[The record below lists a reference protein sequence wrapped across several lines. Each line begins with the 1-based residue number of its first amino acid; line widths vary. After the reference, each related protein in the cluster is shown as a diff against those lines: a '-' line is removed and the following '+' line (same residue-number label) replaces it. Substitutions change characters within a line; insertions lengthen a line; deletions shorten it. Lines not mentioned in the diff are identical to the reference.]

1 MITPANDGDPTPTP
15 PPSGAPAAVIDLREG
30 PTTRVRVA
38 RDDNPFAALA
48 PTERMRLII
57 RVLCEL
63 VAYDE
68 LDDAPATATTTD
80 HRRTLTTMAGDAP
93 EPTRPTSITG

>member
-1 MITPANDGDPTPTP
+1 VITPANDRDPSPTSDP
-15 PPSGAPAAVIDLREG
+15 AHAPGTSVIDLREG

-38 RDDNPFAALA
+38 RDDNPFSAMA
-48 PTERMRLII
+48 PAERMRLII

-68 LDDAPATATTTD
+68 LDAAKATE
-80 HRRTLTTMAGDAP
+80 HRRTLQTTVAERDDRS
-93 EPTRPTSITG
+93 RPTSITG

>member
-1 MITPANDGDPTPTP
+1 MIPSANDGDLTPTAP
-15 PPSGAPAAVIDLREG
+15 PPAAAVIDLREA

-38 RDDNPFAALA
+38 RDTNPFAALA
-48 PTERMRLII
+48 PPERMRLII

-68 LDDAPATATTTD
+68 LDDATTSVSVATEHRQALTSAVADTT
-80 HRRTLTTMAGDAP
+80 
-93 EPTRPTSITG
+93 EPPQPTSITG

>member
-1 MITPANDGDPTPTP
+1 MIPSANDGDLPPTAPTP
-15 PPSGAPAAVIDLREG
+15 PTAVIDLREG

-38 RDDNPFAALA
+38 RDNNPFAALA
-48 PTERMRLII
+48 PPERMRLII

-68 LDDAPATATTTD
+68 LDDTTTSVAAATE
-80 HRRTLTTMAGDAP
+80 HRRTLTSAVAERT
-93 EPTRPTSITG
+93 EPPHPTSITG